1 MNHDA
6 IRNIP
11 YLAGNIAG
19 RKEFFG
25 PFNRYALFPVH
36 TRFNSVSW
44 IVEDAEDQDQ
54 ETGLPKVIVQEKHRK
69 DALLKLKDIL
79 DRRNFRRLREEL

>member
-1 MNHDA
+1 MNG
-6 IRNIP
+6 ICNIP
-11 YLAGNIAG
+11 HLAGQVAG
-19 RKEFFG
+19 KKEFFG

-54 ETGLPKVIVQEKHRK
+54 ETGLPRIIIQEKTRA
-69 DALLKLKDIL
+69 DALVRLKDVL
-79 DRRNFRRLREEL
+79 DRRNYRRLQ